1 MKLRK
6 TALAVFT
13 FAATLLLSAP
23 ALADS
28 PTQAAYGCQGCGLT
42 PNDGPGLP
50 FTGLNLGLL
59 VLFGVLL
66 LGAGFAVRRSTRSR
80 PDS

>member
-1 MKLRK
+1 MKLARS
-6 TALAVFT
+6 AIFLAVCAAIFT
-13 FAATLLLSAP
+13 LATP

-28 PTQAAYGCQGCGLT
+28 PTQSAYGCQGCNVIT
-42 PNDGPGLP
+42 HDGPDLP

-66 LGAGFAVRRSTRSR
+66 VGTGLAVRHSARSGS
-80 PDS
+80 D